1 MQLSDHFE
9 SSEFEKDGPIPTD
22 CLEIAKQFCT
32 LVLEP
37 IRAYIGEPMDVTSGY
52 RPPAANAAAHGVSN
66 SEHIWTPRYCAADWE
81 FVPKPGFSM
90 RSVFDWIRDSAS
102 IPFHQVILEHS
113 AIGSSIIH
121 ISYNLDKIGVRQAL
135 EGSTHN
141 ASPYTSWEVA
151 TFIPQTGGQENA

>member
-1 MQLSDHFE
+1 MQLSDHFD
-9 SSEFEKDGPIPTD
+9 SREFEKDGPIPTD
-22 CLEIAKQFCT
+22 CLDVGKQFCT

-37 IRAYIGEPMDVTSGY
+37 IRAYIGEPMQVTSGY
-52 RPPAANAAAHGVSN
+52 RPLAANATAHGVSN
-66 SEHIWTPRYCAADWE
+66 SEHIWTPQHCAADW
-81 FVPKPGFSM
+81 FFAPRPGFNP
-90 RSVFDWIRDSAS
+90 RSVFDWIRNSPS

-135 EGSTHN
+135 EGATHN

-151 TFIPQTGGQENA
+151 TFIPQTGGQE